1 VVAALALTAFSS
13 LLIVA
18 GGPGIR
24 LMLALAVALLLI
36 TIALSRPVL
45 GIAATFAYLV
55 FLAAFRR
62 LLIAPAGWISADP
75 LLLVGP
81 LVALVLIVKL
91 FVLERRPWAPDL
103 ISKLVLAVL
112 VLTCLEV
119 ANPAGGGV
127 VAGLAG
133 LLFMA
138 VPMLWFFV
146 GREVLSDR
154 ALERLLAFVV
164 VLSSV
169 VACYGLWQTQVS
181 EPRWD
186 TEWLNVTGG
195 YTALNVGTELRAFGP
210 FSSSSEYALFLGA
223 ALAVAFAFVLR
234 GRLWAAVPIP
244 LLAVALFLSSARG
257 ALVTAALAVVVLVGL
272 RTGRAL
278 TAAAVTLS
286 AIGLALLAL
295 HFASPT
301 LSKEGGS
308 SSALVSHEIGGIT
321 EPLNPNSS
329 TLLVHVALVVQG
341 VESSVSH
348 PLGQGTAVTNNAAG
362 VNPNTLNTETQAT
375 EVDISNAFV
384 ALGAAGALYLLLV
397 LVILGSAARSYL
409 RGRTE
414 LFPVIA
420 LLVVGLGQWLIG
432 GDYALSPLAWLLIG
446 AVAARSRR

>member
-1 VVAALALTAFSS
+1 VLAAVALTGVSS
-13 LLIVA
+13 LFIVA

-24 LMLALAVALLLI
+24 LTLALSVALLLI
-36 TIALSRPVL
+36 TISLSQPAL
-45 GIAATFAYLV
+45 GIAATLVYLV
-55 FLAAFRR
+55 SLAAFRR

-91 FVLERRPWAPDL
+91 FVLERRRWAPDL
-103 ISKLVLAVL
+103 ISKLVLVVL
-112 VLTCLEV
+112 LLTCVEV
-119 ANPAGGGV
+119 VNPAGGGV

-138 VPMLWFFV
+138 LPMLWFFV
-146 GREVLSDR
+146 GREVLTNR
-154 ALERLLAFVV
+154 ALERLLALVV
-164 VLSSV
+164 VLATV

-181 EPRWD
+181 EPPWD
-186 TEWLNVTGG
+186 SEWLNVTGG
-195 YTALNVGTELRAFGP
+195 YGSLNVGNELRAFGT

-223 ALAVAFAFVLR
+223 ALAVAFAFALR
-234 GRLWAAVPIP
+234 GRLIAAVPIP

-295 HFASPT
+295 HFVSPT
-301 LSKEGGS
+301 LSRESGG

-329 TLLVHVALVVQG
+329 TLLVHVQLVVQG
-341 VESSVSH
+341 VESSLTH

-362 VNPNTLNTETQAT
+362 VNPNSANSETQAT

-384 ALGAAGALYLLLV
+384 ALGVAGVLYLLLV

-414 LFPVIA
+414 LYPVIA

-446 AVAARSRR
+446 AVAARSQR